1 MGTMQPIEK
10 QLIIH
15 DLLITYY
22 VSGRENAERTF
33 VVLHGWGSQSSH
45 LFSAMSPLVQTSQVI
60 FIDLPG
66 FGKSQT
72 PHTPWGLYEYVD
84 CVFEC
89 LNTLEIKKTTMI
101 GHSFGGSIALLLAV
115 KQPRIVESLI
125 LIDSAGVRE
134 TSKRKHI
141 IHILASAVRPIF
153 RFGCMQSMRQWIYKK
168 IGSEDYLTLPN
179 MRETYK
185 KVISMDITPLL
196 SSVKQKTFLIWG
208 EEDTMT
214 PIADATIL
222 KQNIPNARLTV
233 ISHAGHYCF
242 LDQPEEFK
250 KILRS
255 YANH

>member
-1 MGTMQPIEK
+1 MGIMQPIEK

-15 DLLITYY
+15 DVLITYY
-22 VSGRENAERTF
+22 VSGRENAKRIF

-45 LFSAMSPLVQTSQVI
+45 LFSALSPLAQTSRVI

-72 PHTPWGLYEYVD
+72 PHSPWGLYEYVD
-84 CVFEC
+84 CVFDC

-115 KQPRIVESLI
+115 KQPRIVETLI

-134 TSKRKHI
+134 TTRRKKTMN
-141 IHILASAVRPIF
+141 LVADFVRPMF
-153 RFGCMQSMRQWIYKK
+153 KFGCMQPMRQWIYKK
-168 IGSEDYLTLPN
+168 IGSEDYLTLPD

-208 EEDTMT
+208 EDDKFT
-214 PIADATIL
+214 PVSDANSM
-222 KQNIPNARLTV
+222 KQSIPNATLSV
-233 ISHAGHYCF
+233 IPGAGHYCF

-250 KILRS
+250 KILLA